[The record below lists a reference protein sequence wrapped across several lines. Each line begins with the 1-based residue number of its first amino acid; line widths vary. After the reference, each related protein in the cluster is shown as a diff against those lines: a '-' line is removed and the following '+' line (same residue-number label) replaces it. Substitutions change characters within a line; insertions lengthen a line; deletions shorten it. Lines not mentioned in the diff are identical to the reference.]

1 MKKVYFYLGI
11 ALAAC
16 FSSCTEEVLDN
27 GTVKN
32 PVQTGD
38 EILFG
43 STLTGDANVIEK
55 SAESR
60 TVYGERTT
68 TGVPVYWKSSGDS
81 IAIFCPQSSQPASH
95 LVNYKVM
102 PELDEKGNPT
112 ETAATVV
119 KFNTEEAGLQWGSG
133 NEHEF
138 YAFYP
143 ARAVKETI
151 DAGEAGQGQ
160 GLVRAHIP
168 VEQDVTEW
176 REGQMVVDNSGTSV
190 KTYFGLPDMDLAYMY
205 AYTSENKNEVSE
217 NNPVDLQ
224 FHNLLTVLDITIPGP
239 EDGEAPIVVTA
250 VNVDAVGTENT
261 ILTGDFYCYMNNKS
275 GHEPGY
281 CEPVNDP
288 TKVGNRI
295 AISTYNPAD
304 GKFITLR
311 PGEQINVKAYIIPHT
326 GETIGTQQL
335 QVSVVTMNGAPR
347 KKLLKQEDIKPGLI
361 NRVRLPQLEANSS
374 TNYWMSN
381 LDQNVYFTELSIPGS
396 HQSVGTED
404 EQQGIWPSYYTYGK
418 YQDKTL
424 EEQFNDG
431 IRAFH
436 FQTRYYP
443 IRSDIDVF
451 ACGQVY
457 SRLNVYLQRL
467 ANILN
472 GMPEDKKEFVVVNIG
487 FKSRTAA
494 TDENDWYN
502 KLASELKSRNYT
514 SLPIYKDGIDA
525 NTTIGQLARKIVLR
539 IDRQGTTE
547 VPGLISAQPN
557 TSEAPAEKDM
567 YWGSTNNGRV
577 LTMYAQD
584 ATSIDVDEND
594 HGELPNMQTK
604 FDYMKTIFSE
614 SVTKYQQN
622 NAHDY
627 LYYMNVGGFYC
638 ISDADDSEGG
648 DVIKYTKEITPEII
662 RYVQMRGQDAALGLV
677 MMNFA
682 DKQDGSGAEY
692 GCDAL
697 IQTIINNNFTFALR
711 KKADGNGNN
720 QTTYSA
726 TYSKGGN
733 AIDWDE

>member
-1 MKKVYFYLGI
+1 MKKIYYCLGI

-16 FSSCTEEVLDN
+16 LSSCSDDSLDN
-27 GTVKN
+27 GKTVVN

-43 STLTGDANVIEK
+43 SKLSGDA
-55 SAESR
+55 ADSR
-60 TVYGERTT
+60 TVYGDRTT
-68 TGVPVYWKSSGDS
+68 TGVPVYWKEKGDS

-95 LVNYKVM
+95 LVNYKVL
-102 PELDEKGNPT
+102 PELDENGKPT
-112 ETAATVV
+112 ETAATVT
-119 KFNTEEAGLQWGSG
+119 KFDSEKAGLQWGSTE
-133 NEHEF
+133 EHEF

-143 ARAVKETI
+143 AHAVKETI

-160 GLVRAHIP
+160 GKVRANIP
-168 VEQDVTEW
+168 VEQDVTSW
-176 REGQMVVDNSGTSV
+176 REGDIDGV
-190 KTYFGLPDMDLAYMY
+190 KTYFGLPNMDLAYMY
-205 AYTSENKNEVSE
+205 AYNSVNKNEISE
-217 NNPVDLQ
+217 NTPVDLQ

-239 EDGEAPIVVTA
+239 KEGEDPIVVTA

-261 ILTGDFYCYMNNKS
+261 ILTGDFYCYMTNNN
-275 GHEPGY
+275 GHKPGD

-304 GKFITLR
+304 GKFITLN

-335 QVSVVTMNGAPR
+335 QVSVVTMNGTPR
-347 KKLLKQEDIKPGLI
+347 KKLLKQATIKPGLI
-361 NRVRLPQLEANSS
+361 NRVRLPKLEANSA

-381 LDQNVYFTELSIPGS
+381 LDPNVYFTELSIPGS
-396 HQSVGTED
+396 HQSVGTDD
-404 EQQGIWPSYYTYGK
+404 ESHGIFPVRTYGK
-418 YQDKTL
+418 YQIKSL

-436 FQTRYYP
+436 FQTVYHW
-443 IRSDIDVF
+443 SLFNTNNVIDVF
-451 ACGQVY
+451 SCGRTY
-457 SRLNVYLQRL
+457 DELYTYLQTL

-472 GMPEDKKEFVVVNIG
+472 NMPSDKKDFVVVNIG
-487 FKSRTAA
+487 FKANGQA
-494 TDENDWYN
+494 DDENNWYN
-502 KLASELKSRNYT
+502 KLADQLTNNGYYT
-514 SLPIYKDGIDA
+514 SLPIYSEGIDA
-525 NTTIGQLARKIVLR
+525 NTTIEQLARKIVLR
-539 IDRQGTTE
+539 IDRQGTTV

-557 TSEAPAEKDM
+557 TMDAPAEKDM

-584 ATSIDVDEND
+584 ATSIDVDGND

-622 NAHDY
+622 DAHDY

-638 ISDADDSEGG
+638 ISCTGDSEGG
-648 DVIKYTKEITPEII
+648 DVIKYTEEITPEII

-682 DKQDGSGAEY
+682 DKQADSGARY

-697 IQTIINNNFTFALR
+697 IQIIINNNFTFALR
-711 KKADGNGNN
+711 KKAS
-720 QTTYSA
+720 TTTTNYNA
-726 TYSKGGN
+726 AYNRGGN
-733 AIDWDE
+733 AIGWDE

>member
-1 MKKVYFYLGI
+1 MKKIYYCLGI

-16 FSSCTEEVLDN
+16 LSSCSDDSLDN
-27 GTVKN
+27 GKTVVN

-43 STLTGDANVIEK
+43 SKLAGDA
-55 SAESR
+55 ADSR
-60 TVYGERTT
+60 TVYGDRTE
-68 TGVPVYWKSSGDS
+68 TGVPVYWKEKGDS

-95 LVNYKVM
+95 LVNYKVL
-102 PELDEKGNPT
+102 PELDENGKPT
-112 ETAATVV
+112 ATASTVT
-119 KFNTEEAGLQWGSG
+119 KFDSEKAGLQWGSD
-133 NEHEF
+133 ETHEF

-143 ARAVKETI
+143 AHAVKETI

-160 GLVRAHIP
+160 GKVRANIP
-168 VEQDVTEW
+168 VEQDVTSW
-176 REGQMVVDNSGTSV
+176 REGDIDGVR
-190 KTYFGLPDMDLAYMY
+190 TYFGLPNMDLAYMY
-205 AYTSENKNEVSE
+205 AYNSVNKNEISE
-217 NNPVDLQ
+217 NTPVDLQ

-239 EDGEAPIVVTA
+239 KEGEDPIVVTA

-261 ILTGDFYCYMNNKS
+261 ILTGDFYCYMTNNN
-275 GHEPGY
+275 GHKPGD

-304 GKFITLR
+304 GKFITLN

-335 QVSVVTMNGAPR
+335 QVSVVTMNGTPR
-347 KKLLKQEDIKPGLI
+347 KKLLQQADIQPSLI
-361 NRVRLPQLEANSS
+361 NRVRLPQLEANSA

-381 LDQNVYFTELSIPGS
+381 LDPNVYFTELSIPGS
-396 HQSVGTED
+396 HQSVGTDD
-404 EQQGIWPSYYTYGK
+404 EEHGTIFNRHTYER
-418 YQDKTL
+418 YQNKSL

-436 FQTRYYP
+436 FQTVY
-443 IRSDIDVF
+443 RSYNNEIDVF
-451 ACGQVY
+451 ACGRTYNELQI
-457 SRLNVYLQRL
+457 YLKQL
-467 ANILN
+467 ADILN
-472 GMPEDKKEFVVVNIG
+472 NMPKDKKDFVVVNIG
-487 FKSRTAA
+487 FKANGLLA
-494 TDENDWYN
+494 QDENTWYN
-502 KLASELKSRNYT
+502 KLADQLANNEAYT
-514 SLPIYKDGIDA
+514 SLPIYNGGIDA
-525 NTTIGQLARKIVLR
+525 NTTIDQLARKIVLR

-547 VPGLISAQPN
+547 VPALISEQPS
-557 TSEAPAEKDM
+557 TSDAPAEKVM

-584 ATSIDVDEND
+584 ATSIDVDGNN

-622 NAHDY
+622 DAHDY

-638 ISDADDSEGG
+638 ISGSGDSEGG
-648 DVIKYTKEITPEII
+648 DVIKYTEEITPEII

-682 DKQDGSGAEY
+682 DKQAGSGADY
-692 GCDAL
+692 DCDAL

-711 KKADGNGNN
+711 KKAS
-720 QTTYSA
+720 TTTTNYNA
-726 TYSKGGN
+726 AYNRGGN
-733 AIDWDE
+733 AIGWDE